1 MGNNSNYQLWSI
13 FYLSR
18 TVLNPYDNSIRIL
31 IPLIGEETRLKRLN
45 DMPMVRKLITGST
58 RIQTQMG
65 TYRESKRMSGC
76 GFTGCVPVFREH
88 ENGVPIN
95 GLCSNKESRNA
106 LSVCQPCAAE
116 PCTVLWETLLLCET
130 SILQGA
136 ESLLTMWWSILI
148 GFPPFSSPLK
158 ARMM

>member
-18 TVLNPYDNSIRIL
+18 TVLNLYDNSKRIL
-31 IPLIGEETRLKRLN
+31 IPLIGKETRSTRLN

-65 TYRESKRMSGC
+65 TYRESKRMPGC
-76 GFTGCVPVFREH
+76 GFTGCVFTGCVPIFREH

-95 GLCSNKESRNA
+95 GLCSNKESWNE
-106 LSVCQPCAAE
+106 LCGCQPCTAE

-136 ESLLTMWWSILI
+136 ESLITM
-148 GFPPFSSPLK
+148 
-158 ARMM
+158 